1 MSRELPN
8 VQHWIVCKQVVADP
22 PTHQLEDV
30 SYFYAFDLEPGFP
43 DPTTPDALPPAAP
56 RLDVF
61 ARFFGGSGAADLEV
75 RLSWLDAP
83 TPVQPLLV
91 EVFGPYQMEFHTDE
105 PVRDVALRL
114 SQVPFFGY
122 GRYAVELVALPEAD
136 ANGRPPA
143 GVAAEVL
150 AVEYFVLVPE
160 S

>member
-30 SYFYAFDLEPGFP
+30 SYLYAFDPETGFP
-43 DPTTPDALPPAAP
+43 RPDDPDALPPAAP

-61 ARFFGGSGAADLEV
+61 CRLFGGSGVMGLEI
-75 RLSWLDAP
+75 RLGWLDAP
-83 TPVQPLLV
+83 APVQPLQV
-91 EVFGPYQMEFHTDE
+91 EVFGPYRIEFRADE
-105 PVRDVALRL
+105 PVRDMAFQLP
-114 SQVPFFGY
+114 QVPFFGY

>member
-1 MSRELPN
+1 MSRELPEI
-8 VQHWIVCKQVVADP
+8 QHWIVCKQVVADP

-30 SYFYAFDLEPGFP
+30 SYLYAFDPEFGFP
-43 DPTTPDALPPAAP
+43 RPDDPAALPPAAP

-61 ARFFGGSGAADLEV
+61 VRFFGGSGAADLEV

-83 TPVQPLLV
+83 APVQPLQV
-91 EVFGPYQMEFHTDE
+91 EVFGPYRMEFHADE

-114 SQVPFFGY
+114 PQVPFFGY
-122 GRYAVELVALPEAD
+122 GRYSVELVALPEAD

-143 GVAAEVL
+143 GVTAKVL
-150 AVEYFVLVPE
+150 AVEYFVLVSE